1 MLQEAEADGIGHRM
15 ARASIQAEDEATAQH
30 RALVGIAHH
39 MHHLA
44 IERITAVIEPRR
56 LAEADASVDGG

>member
-1 MLQEAEADGIGHRM
+1 M